1 MRIISVTKVKESQIK
16 STFTL
21 FNILKVKKNFQNPKI
36 QVGFN
41 RNKGGGNKLKTISDI
56 IEEFILSQ
64 LEDGEINL
72 SRNELA
78 NFFNCAPSQINY
90 VLTTRFT
97 PMKGFDVESKRGGGG
112 YIKIVK
118 FSTSDKIEHINHI
131 IKNYI
136 GDNLDYNNAIMI
148 LDNLLTNKIINK
160 KEYKIIAT
168 AISNKS
174 LSNPINNQGLLR
186 AKILTNILR
195 EICKEE

>member
-1 MRIISVTKVKESQIK
+1 M
-16 STFTL
+16 
-21 FNILKVKKNFQNPKI
+21 
-36 QVGFN
+36 
-41 RNKGGGNKLKTISDI
+41 KTISDI

-118 FSTSDKIEHINHI
+118 FSNSNKIEHINNLI
-131 IKNYI
+131 NNYI
-136 GDNLDYNNAIMI
+136 GFKIDYNNALMI
-148 LDNLLTNKIINK
+148 LDNLIANNIINES
-160 KEYKIIAT
+160 EYRIIAV

-174 LSNPINNQGLLR
+174 LASPINNESQMR
-186 AKILTNILR
+186 ARILTNILI
-195 EICKEE
+195 EKCKEN

>member
-1 MRIISVTKVKESQIK
+1 M
-16 STFTL
+16 
-21 FNILKVKKNFQNPKI
+21 
-36 QVGFN
+36 
-41 RNKGGGNKLKTISDI
+41 KTISDI

-148 LDNLLTNKIINK
+148 LDNLLTNKIINQ
-160 KEYKIIAT
+160 KEYKIIAI

>member
-1 MRIISVTKVKESQIK
+1 M
-16 STFTL
+16 
-21 FNILKVKKNFQNPKI
+21 
-36 QVGFN
+36 
-41 RNKGGGNKLKTISDI
+41 KTISDI

-136 GDNLDYNNAIMI
+136 GDNAIMI
-148 LDNLLTNKIINK
+148 LNNLLTNKIIDK

>member
-1 MRIISVTKVKESQIK
+1 M
-16 STFTL
+16 
-21 FNILKVKKNFQNPKI
+21 
-36 QVGFN
+36 
-41 RNKGGGNKLKTISDI
+41 KTISDI

-97 PMKGFDVESKRGGGG
+97 PMKGYDVESKRGGGG

-118 FSTSDKIEHINHI
+118 YTTSDKIEHINHLI
-131 IKNYI
+131 NNYI
-136 GDNLDYNNAIMI
+136 RDAIDYNNAVMI
-148 LDNLLTNKIINK
+148 LENLLTNNIIDE
-160 KEYKIIAT
+160 KEYKIIVT

-174 LSNPINNQGLLR
+174 LANPTNIENRIR